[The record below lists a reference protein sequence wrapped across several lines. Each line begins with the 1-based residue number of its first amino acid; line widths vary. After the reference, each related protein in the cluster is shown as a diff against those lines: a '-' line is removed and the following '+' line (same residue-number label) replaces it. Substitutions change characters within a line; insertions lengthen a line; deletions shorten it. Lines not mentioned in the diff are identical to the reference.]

1 VQAAQSSRFSW
12 LLITLHWVDL
22 LLVIGVYAT
31 FELHDAFP
39 KGSAG
44 RAALT
49 SWHSML
55 GVSVL
60 GLAAVRLLVRA
71 FSPAPAID
79 PAPPRWQATAATL
92 THIALYAL
100 MFVLPLTG
108 WPMFNADGKELM
120 WFGAQLP
127 TLVAPSKPLAHT
139 IKEVHEVLANLG
151 YGLIGLH
158 AAAALFHHYVMR
170 DNTLQL
176 MWPRLRPVR

>member
-1 VQAAQSSRFSW
+1 MQAAQSSRFSW
-12 LLITLHWVDL
+12 LLITLHWVVL

-31 FELHDAFP
+31 IELHDAFP

-108 WPMFNADGKELM
+108 WLMFNADGKELM